1 MRKRNLIFPLVVS
14 SLFIPSIESLE
25 RSTDF
30 NSLDNENNIYEAVD
44 ILIAEAGG
52 SGGGGGGLSPA
63 EQEERDKK
71 RKAAQ
76 DAAKKRIN
84 SKIKEQLKKRDTID
98 PNASFQ
104 EWADQLIEIS
114 DKIAALSEFL
124 NDINEF
130 IDYSIK
136 KYDDISSEFIDGELS
151 FAGQIQL
158 LAYVKEFEKIS
169 ERAKELG
176 LTGNDEIKALLE
188 SLDGAFLRYAES
200 LSERF

>member
-25 RSTDF
+25 RTTDF

-44 ILIAEAGG
+44 ILIAEG
-52 SGGGGGGLSPA
+52 SGGGGGLSPD
-63 EQEERDKK
+63 EQKERNEK

-84 SKIKEQLKKRDTID
+84 SKIEEQRKKKDSID
-98 PNASFQ
+98 PNASVQ
-104 EWADQLIEIS
+104 EWAEQLFDIK
-114 DKIAALSEFL
+114 DKIADLEEFL
-124 NDINEF
+124 NDIEEF
-130 IDYSIK
+130 IDYSIES
-136 KYDDISSEFIDGELS
+136 YDMISSEFIDGKLN

-158 LAYVKEFEKIS
+158 LDYLRKFEEIS

-176 LTGNDEIKALLE
+176 LTGNDEIKTLFT
-188 SLDGAFLRYAES
+188 SLDGAFGEYAES
-200 LSERF
+200 LLKNYR

>member
-14 SLFIPSIESLE
+14 SLFIPSIEPLE

-44 ILIAEAGG
+44 ILIAEEG
-52 SGGGGGGLSPA
+52 GGGGGGLSPA
-63 EQEERDKK
+63 EQKERDKK
-71 RKAAQ
+71 RKKAQ

-130 IDYSIK
+130 IDYSIR
-136 KYDDISSEFIDGELS
+136 KYDDISSEFIDGELN

-158 LAYVKEFEKIS
+158 LDYVKEFEKIS

-176 LTGNDEIKALLE
+176 LTGNDEIKALLK
-188 SLDGAFLRYAES
+188 SLDGAFGEYAES
-200 LSERF
+200 LL

>member
-158 LAYVKEFEKIS
+158 LAYVKEFEK
-169 ERAKELG
+169 
-176 LTGNDEIKALLE
+176 
-188 SLDGAFLRYAES
+188 
-200 LSERF
+200 

>member
-1 MRKRNLIFPLVVS
+1 MRKRNIIFPLVVS
-14 SLFIPSIESLE
+14 SLFIPSIESIE

-44 ILIAEAGG
+44 ILIAEG
-52 SGGGGGGLSPA
+52 GGGGGGLSPA
-63 EQEERDKK
+63 EQKERDKK

-124 NDINEF
+124 NDIDEF

-158 LAYVKEFEKIS
+158 LAYVKEFEKMS